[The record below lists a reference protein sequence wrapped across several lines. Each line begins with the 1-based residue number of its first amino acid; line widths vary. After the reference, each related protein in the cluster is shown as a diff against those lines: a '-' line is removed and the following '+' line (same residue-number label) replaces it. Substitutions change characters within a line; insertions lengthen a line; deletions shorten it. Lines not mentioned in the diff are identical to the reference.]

1 MNGISLLLSHS
12 LKRVRTL
19 VLSMGIVLGG
29 FQLILI
35 VVARSIQKSGG
46 FEELSTLLPSWVR
59 EMLGPSLASFMSF
72 AGIVSLGYFHLSV
85 IGSLVALSIAV
96 STMPASEIETGF
108 MDLLLSRP
116 LARHWIV
123 TRTIIVATLSI
134 VFVLALMMTGTWAG
148 LETLAPKITGRPS
161 SKLIL
166 SLATNLGLLMLSW
179 GGVALAIGSAS
190 RRRSIAGG
198 IAGLLALATFLLD
211 YVGLLWKPAESAA
224 WLSPFR
230 YYRPFDLVMGNPLPV
245 KNLVVLASIAVA
257 GFVVA
262 YVLFSRR
269 DISH

>member
-1 MNGISLLLSHS
+1 MSGVTLLLIHS

-19 VLSMGIVLGG
+19 VLSMGLVLAG

-35 VVARSIQKSGG
+35 VVARSIQRGGG
-46 FEELSTLLPSWVR
+46 FEELSTLLPPWVR

-72 AGIVSLGYFHLSV
+72 AGIVSLGYFHLAV
-85 IGSLVALSIAV
+85 IGSLVALSITV

-108 MDLLLSRP
+108 MDLILSRP

-123 TRTIIVATLSI
+123 TRTIIVVVLSI
-134 VFVLALMMTGTWAG
+134 LFVLALMMTGTWAG

-161 SKLIL
+161 AKLIL

-179 GGVALAIGSAS
+179 SGVSMAIGSAS

-198 IAGLLALATFLLD
+198 VAGLLALATFLLD

-230 YYRPFDLVMGNPLPV
+230 YYRPFDLVMGNPLPAR
-245 KNLVVLASIAVA
+245 NLVVLGAIAVA
-257 GFVVA
+257 GFVSA
-262 YVLFSRR
+262 YVLFQRR

>member
-1 MNGISLLLSHS
+1 MSGVTLLLIHS

-19 VLSMGIVLGG
+19 VLSMGILLAG

-35 VVARSIQKSGG
+35 VVARSIQGSGG
-46 FEELSTLLPSWVR
+46 FEELTTLLPSWVR
-59 EMLGPSLASFMSF
+59 EMLGPSIAGFMSF

-85 IGSLVALSIAV
+85 IGALVALSILV

-108 MDLLLSRP
+108 IDLILSRP
-116 LARHWIV
+116 LARHWII
-123 TRTIIVATLSI
+123 TRTIIVTTLAI
-134 VFVLALMMTGTWAG
+134 ILVLSLMMTGTWAG
-148 LETLAPKITGRPS
+148 LATLAPKIAGRPS
-161 SKLIL
+161 AKLIL
-166 SLATNLGLLMLSW
+166 SLATNLAFLMLCWS
-179 GGVALAIGSAS
+179 GVAMAIGSAS

-211 YVGLLWKPAESAA
+211 YVGLLWKPAESTA

-245 KNLVVLASIAVA
+245 KNLVVLGAIAVA
-257 GFVVA
+257 GFISA

>member
-1 MNGISLLLSHS
+1 MSGITLLLVHS

-19 VLSMGIVLGG
+19 VLSMGIVLAG

-46 FEELSTLLPSWVR
+46 FEEITTLLPPWFR
-59 EMLGPSLASFMSF
+59 EMLGPSIAGFMSF
-72 AGIVSLGYFHLSV
+72 AGIVSLGYFHLAV
-85 IGSLVALSIAV
+85 MGSLVALSISV

-108 MDLLLSRP
+108 MDLILSRP
-116 LARHWIV
+116 LDRHWII
-123 TRTIIVATLSI
+123 TRTIIVMTLSI
-134 VFVLALMMTGTWAG
+134 VFVLALMMTGTWVG

-161 SKLIL
+161 AKLIL
-166 SLATNLGLLMLSW
+166 SLATNLSLLMLCWS
-179 GGVALAIGSAS
+179 GVALAIGSAS

-198 IAGLLALATFLLD
+198 ISGLLALTTFLLD
-211 YVGLLWKPAESAA
+211 YVGLLWKPAEPTA

-230 YYRPFDLVMGNPLPV
+230 YYRPFDLVMGTPLPV
-245 KNLVVLASIAVA
+245 KNLVVLAAIAVA
-257 GFVVA
+257 GFISA